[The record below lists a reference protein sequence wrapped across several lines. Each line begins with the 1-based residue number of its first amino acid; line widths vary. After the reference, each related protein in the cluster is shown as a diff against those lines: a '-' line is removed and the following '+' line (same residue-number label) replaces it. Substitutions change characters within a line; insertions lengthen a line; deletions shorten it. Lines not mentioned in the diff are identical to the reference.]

1 MKTNRKK
8 KKKKGNKKIQGEQLI
23 RMAILG
29 KSGASITL
37 TLLPKLKRIKTKCLD

>member
-1 MKTNRKK
+1 MKKNRKK
-8 KKKKGNKKIQGEQLI
+8 EKEKIQEEQLLI

-37 TLLPKLKRIKTKCLD
+37 TLLPKLKKNKDMQNA